1 MIYGK
6 KLKKESIKLK
16 IAIVILNWNGEKM
29 LKCFLPSVIKNSR
42 TENTEIIVADNGSTD
57 SSVKLLREHFP
68 EIKIIEL
75 KKNYGFAKGYNK
87 ALKKIDS
94 DYYILLNSDV
104 EVTPGWI
111 NPMISVME
119 KDPEVAAVQ
128 PKILSWKKKD
138 EFEYAG
144 AAGGF
149 IDKLGF
155 PLCRGR
161 ILDVTEKDHGQ
172 YDNVASIF
180 WASGACMA
188 LRASFF
194 HEAGGLDS
202 DYWAHMEEID
212 LCWRLKTKGFKI
224 IFTPYSTV
232 YHLGGGTLS
241 YNNPFKMFLNFRN
254 SLWLL
259 HKNLP
264 SKKFIR
270 ILITR
275 LLLDDAGALRWL
287 ITGNLKDFLSVVKA
301 HYAYYRSLP
310 KMNKKRK
317 QIKAVS
323 PQKWHPEIICRSIVF
338 KYYFERKKHFNEI

>member
-1 MIYGK
+1 
-6 KLKKESIKLK
+6 LK

-29 LKCFLPSVIKNSR
+29 LKCFLPSVVKYSR
-42 TENTEIIVADNGSTD
+42 IEDTKIIVADNGSTD
-57 SSVKLLREHFP
+57 SSVTLIREHFP
-68 EIKIIEL
+68 EVKIIEL
-75 KKNYGFAKGYNK
+75 KNNYGFAKGYNK
-87 ALKKIDS
+87 ALKQIDS

-111 NPMISVME
+111 TPLISLME
-119 KDPEVAAVQ
+119 KDSSVVAVQ

-149 IDKLGF
+149 IDNLGF

-161 ILDVTEKDHGQ
+161 VLDVMEKDHGQ
-172 YDNVASIF
+172 YDNITSIF

-188 LRASFF
+188 IRAISFN
-194 HEAGGLDS
+194 ESGGLDS
-202 DYWAHMEEID
+202 DFWAHMEEID
-212 LCWRLKTKGFKI
+212 LCWRLKNRGFKI
-224 IFTPYSTV
+224 LFTPDSKV
-232 YHLGGGTLS
+232 YHLGGGTLP
-241 YNNPFKMFLNFRN
+241 YNNSYKLFLNFRN

-264 SKKFIR
+264 SKKFII

-275 LLLDDAGALRWL
+275 LLIDDAGALKWL
-287 ITGNLKDFLSVVKA
+287 VTGNLKDFLSVVKA

-310 KMNKKRK
+310 KMKIKREQLK
-317 QIKAVS
+317 TIT
-323 PQKWHPEIICRSIVF
+323 PQKLHPEIICRSIVF